1 VMPPEGA
8 PISKV
13 GTKRAASPE
22 RPEHLKTESRQ
33 MGDLLLDVAQN
44 PQARALIKSLGL
56 PIPLPERLARD
67 TGPWTAAPLRDRRV
81 LVGATAGAGLVGVL
95 AECLGP
101 AGADPFVDGP
111 AELLAPFAAPGETFG
126 RPARAASALGERTK
140 ADALVFDASGVDS
153 PAALRGVYEFFHA
166 HVGRVAR
173 SGRVVVLGRA
183 SSDGPPERIAAGAAL
198 EGFVR
203 SLAKEI
209 GRLGATAN
217 LVLVE
222 AGAEARV
229 APVLRFMLS
238 PRSAFVTAQPLVVGK
253 RARGAAEPVLVR
265 SLEKKTALVTGAA
278 RGIGNSTARLLAQEG
293 AHVLCLDRPADDAAT
308 SQLAREIGGTPLLVD
323 MSAPDAPA
331 RIADAVR
338 ARGGVD
344 VVVHNAGITRDKTLA
359 RMSPELWDQVMGVN
373 LGAVIRVT
381 EELTSANPLLKDG
394 GRIVCLSSIA
404 GIAGNVGQTNYAA
417 SKAGII
423 GYVRALS
430 ERLAD
435 RGITVNAIAPG
446 FIETRLT
453 AAIPVAIREVARRM
467 SALGQ
472 GGLPEDV
479 AQAIVFLATP
489 GAQGITG
496 RTLRVCGGSL
506 VGA

>member
-1 VMPPEGA
+1 MGRRSGSLRLPGRGRRSGVRRARPPPSGRRRG
-8 PISKV
+8 S
-13 GTKRAASPE
+13 TRSSSTRARSSRRPSSTSSTSSSTRTRSAS
-22 RPEHLKTESRQ
+22 
-33 MGDLLLDVAQN
+33 
-44 PQARALIKSLGL
+44 
-56 PIPLPERLARD
+56 
-67 TGPWTAAPLRDRRV
+67 
-81 LVGATAGAGLVGVL
+81 
-95 AECLGP
+95 
-101 AGADPFVDGP
+101 
-111 AELLAPFAAPGETFG
+111 
-126 RPARAASALGERTK
+126 PARARI
-140 ADALVFDASGVDS
+140 
-153 PAALRGVYEFFHA
+153 
-166 HVGRVAR
+166 
-173 SGRVVVLGRA
+173 VVLGRA
-183 SSDGPPERIAAGAAL
+183 LGSDATPERAAAGAAL

-209 GRLGATAN
+209 GRTGATAN

-222 AGAEARV
+222 AGAEARL
-229 APVLRFMLS
+229 AAVLRFVLS
-238 PRSAFVTAQPLVVGK
+238 PRSAFVTAQPIVVTS
-253 RARGAAEPVLVR
+253 RARGGAEPPVVR
-265 SLEKKTALVTGAA
+265 SLERKVAIVTGAA
-278 RGIGNSTARLLAQEG
+278 RGIGNATARLLAQEG
-293 AHVLCLDRPADDAAT
+293 AHVFCLDRPADDAAT
-308 SQLAREIGGTPLLVD
+308 SQLAREIGGTPLLID
-323 MSAPDAPA
+323 MTAPDAPA
-331 RIADAVR
+331 RIASAVA
-338 ARGGVD
+338 ARGGAD
-344 VVVHNAGITRDKTLA
+344 IVVHNAGITRDKTLG
-359 RMSPELWDQVMGVN
+359 RMPSELWDQVLDVN
-373 LGAVIRVT
+373 LGAVIRAT
-381 EELTSANPLLKDG
+381 DELVRGALKDG

-423 GYVRALS
+423 GYVRAMS